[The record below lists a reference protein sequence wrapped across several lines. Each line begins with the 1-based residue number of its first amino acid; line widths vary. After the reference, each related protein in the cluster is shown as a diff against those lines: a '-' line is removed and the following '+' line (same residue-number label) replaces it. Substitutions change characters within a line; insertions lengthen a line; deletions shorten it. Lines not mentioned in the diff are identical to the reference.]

1 MLTHLLFFVY
11 SVFFQLK
18 VDSDFT
24 KDLGL
29 DSLDHVEVIMAIEDE
44 FALEI
49 PDVDAEKLNSPKD
62 IVQYLADKEEAWNIA
77 PDQYDYP
84 DEVIR
89 CEKKPEDD
97 K

>member
-1 MLTHLLFFVY
+1 MNLLEITNLFTPLL
-11 SVFFQLK
+11 QLK

-62 IVQYLADKEEAWNIA
+62 IIQYLADKEEAWNIA
-77 PDQYDYP
+77 PEHI
-84 DEVIR
+84 DEPEEVTR
-89 CEKKPEDD
+89 GEKKWPTE
-97 K
+97 